1 MKLVNIRPIL
11 RTSQWQETIAFYEQK
26 LGFTC
31 ASKSEEW
38 GWAALQRDEVEIMIA
53 VPVDTD
59 TATQPAFTG
68 SFYFTVDTD
77 IEKLWEE
84 YKDKV
89 AVCYPLEAFDYGML
103 EFAMY
108 DNNGYLL
115 QFGQEV
121 AT

>member
-1 MKLVNIRPIL
+1 MKLMNIRPML
-11 RTSQWQETIAFYEQK
+11 RTRQWQETIAFYEQK

-31 ASKSEEW
+31 ASKNEEW
-38 GWAALQRDEVEIMIA
+38 GWAAMQRDEVEIMIA
-53 VPVDTD
+53 LPLGTD
-59 TATQPAFTG
+59 TFTTPAFTG

-103 EFAMY
+103 EFAIY